1 MNQLMGVQAA
11 GKVRVA
17 VIREEGSNGDREMAA
32 AVWSGGMEPW
42 DVTMSDL
49 LNGRASLDSFQGLPY
64 LSVPHLSVPKL
75 SIPKLSVTHL
85 SIPNLSVT
93 HLSNPNLSVLPMSSV
108 LSM

>member
-1 MNQLMGVQAA
+1 MSEGCWGVQGG

-49 LNGRASLDSFQGLPY
+49 LNGRAALDSFQGQDPY
-64 LSVPHLSVPKL
+64 L
-75 SIPKLSVTHL
+75 
-85 SIPNLSVT
+85 PNMHWYNQHQT
-93 HLSNPNLSVLPMSSV
+93 NHMGI
-108 LSM
+108 